1 MGAILPSERFLA
13 ALRHRISLS
22 KTQSRPGVAVAEQ
35 PAVRTFLFTDIEGS
49 TRLWEEEPDRM
60 QRALVRHDQILRE
73 AVERLRGIV
82 VKTTGDGVHAVFQD
96 PHDAVAA
103 SVEAQIALADY
114 ASTEGLAL
122 HVRCGMHAGVSERSE
137 DDYFGSVVNRA
148 ARIMSAANG
157 GQVLVSQTVA
167 DLIRDRLPSGV
178 SLRDLGAVR
187 LRGLSGVEHLYQVE
201 HAKLRCDFPALRSLE
216 GMPNNLPLQLTTFV
230 GREREQREIRVAL
243 TATRLLTLSGVGG
256 LGKTRLSLQVA
267 AIVGLDY
274 PDGVWFVEL
283 APLNDATFVPQAVA
297 SVLGVKEE
305 PGRPVREALIA
316 FVRDRRLLLIL
327 DNCEHVIRACAE
339 LAKQLLQ
346 AGAHVKILASSRE
359 HFNLRGERVYTLSPL
374 SIPDHEGTRA
384 VDAMLGFEA
393 VRLFVERAMA
403 VQPAFSLSEHNVPA
417 VVEICRRLDGIPLA
431 LELAAARVSALSVEQ
446 IAARVNDRFRLLTT
460 GDRTAVRRQQ
470 TLRSAID
477 WSYDLLAESE
487 RILFRRLAVFAG
499 GWTLE
504 AAEAVAAGGS
514 VSGQDILDLLGELVD
529 KSLVVISSEG
539 ARYRLLETVRQY
551 AEERLTETAEDEET
565 RRRHLDFY
573 LAFVEKA
580 GAGLIGED
588 QSTWLE
594 QLDAD
599 RENVLSAHA
608 WCLRTRDGAETG
620 YRLVHAIKLY
630 WFIRG
635 LLDLGHRVTIE
646 ALSNPPLRPHSL
658 LRCKAL
664 WVAGQICSY
673 TGRYAEA
680 QRHLQESLAIA
691 LHHDDRSMI
700 ASVHTYL
707 ALAALGQGDRA
718 AARVHSEQALE
729 LARESGN
736 QREITV
742 ASNALAQ
749 LNRLDGNLDLA
760 EPLYEQVVALA
771 HDLHDQEF
779 AAIGILGLAMVA
791 IGRGLT
797 QRASDLLRQA
807 LAIAEA
813 TGSQPAAQSAL
824 ETSAGLAAYSTEWE
838 RSVRLYGAAEA
849 QTLRTGIRRDPADDA
864 FLQPLLAEAR
874 EALGESRF
882 TAIEASGRAMSFE
895 EAIAEVR
902 MWLAARN

>member
-1 MGAILPSERFLA
+1 VIER
-13 ALRHRISLS
+13 S
-22 KTQSRPGVAVAEQ
+22 AVT
-35 PAVRTFLFTDIEGS
+35 TFLFTDIEGS
-49 TRLWEEEPDRM
+49 TRLWEDQPERM
-60 QRALVRHDQILRE
+60 RRALGRHDRLLRE
-73 AVERLRGIV
+73 AVERQHGVV
-82 VKTTGDGVHAVFQD
+82 VKTTGDGVHAAFQD
-96 PHDAVAA
+96 PRDAVVA
-103 SVEAQIALADY
+103 SVEAQIALADH
-114 ASTEGLAL
+114 ALTEGLAL
-122 HVRCGMHAGVSERSE
+122 HIRCGMHAGVSERSE
-137 DDYFGSVVNRA
+137 DDYFGTAVNRA
-148 ARIMSAANG
+148 ARIMSAAHG

-167 DLIRDRLPSGV
+167 DLVRDRLPNGV

-187 LRGLSGVEHLYQVE
+187 LRDLSSAERVYQVE

-216 GMPNNLPLQLTTFV
+216 ALPNNLPQQLTTFV
-230 GREREQREIRVAL
+230 GREQEHREIKVAL
-243 TATRLLTLSGVGG
+243 NATRLLTLSGVGG
-256 LGKTRLSLQVA
+256 MGKTRLSLHVA
-267 AIVGLDY
+267 ADVGLDY

-283 APLNDATFVPQAVA
+283 APISDMSLVPLAVA

-305 PGRPVREALIA
+305 PGRPVSEALIA
-316 FVRDRRLLLIL
+316 FVRDRRLLLVL
-327 DNCEHVIRACAE
+327 DNCEHVIHGCAR

-359 HFNLRGERVYTLSPL
+359 HFNVAGEKVYTLPPL
-374 SIPDHEGTRA
+374 SVPGSEDTSS
-384 VDAMLGFEA
+384 VDAVAGFEA
-393 VRLFVERAMA
+393 VRLFVDRATA
-403 VQPAFSLSEHNVPA
+403 VQPAFRLTDRNAPT

-431 LELAAARVSALSVEQ
+431 LELAAARVSTLSIEQ
-446 IAARVNDRFRLLTT
+446 ISARVNDRFRLLTT
-460 GDRTAVRRQQ
+460 GDRTGERRQQ

-477 WSYDLLAESE
+477 WSYDLLTEQE

-514 VSGQDILDLLGELVD
+514 ISGQDILDLLGDLVD
-529 KSLVVISSEG
+529 KSLVVISGEG
-539 ARYRLLETVRQY
+539 TRYRFLETVRQY
-551 AEERLTETAEDEET
+551 ADERLTEAGEGEQA
-565 RRRHLDFY
+565 RQRQLDFY

-580 GAGLIGED
+580 GAGLTGED
-588 QSTWLE
+588 QATWLE

-599 RENVLSAHA
+599 RENVLSAHT

-630 WFIRG
+630 WFVRG
-635 LLDLGHRVTIE
+635 LLNLGHRVTVE
-646 ALSNPPLRPHSL
+646 ALSNPPPRPHSL

-680 QRHLQESLAIA
+680 QQHLQESLAIA
-691 LHHDDRSMI
+691 RHHDDRSMI
-700 ASVHTYL
+700 ASIHTYL
-707 ALAALGQGDRA
+707 ALAALGLGDRA

-749 LNRLDGNLDLA
+749 LHRLDDNLDDA

-771 HDLHDQEF
+771 HELHDQEF
-779 AAIGILGLAMVA
+779 AAIGIIGLAMVA
-791 IGRGLT
+791 ISRGLA
-797 QRASDLLRQA
+797 QRASDLLRRA

-813 TGSQPAAQSAL
+813 TRSHPAAQSAL
-824 ETSAGLAAYSTEWE
+824 EVSAGLASYLNEWE
-838 RSVRLYGAAEA
+838 RAVRTYAAAETQA
-849 QTLRTGIRRDPADDA
+849 ARTGIRRDPADEA
-864 FLQPLLAEAR
+864 FLQPLLAKTR

-895 EAIAEVR
+895 AAIAEVR
-902 MWLAARN
+902 TWLAARN